1 LAYATEDR
9 KGKGLIL
16 IQDVKFNISIAG
28 LKRLVRGLVVNDNE
42 EIAVAN
48 HFKEAFDIRTPSVQ
62 TLVGTLSGGNQQK
75 TSVVKWLYTE
85 PDLLILDEPTRGI
98 DVGAKFEIY
107 TLMNQLVEQGMSIIM
122 ISSELLE
129 VLGMSDRIYVM
140 AEGTVTGELPAEEAT
155 EEIVMAMATRTRE
168 VPVR

>member
-1 LAYATEDR
+1 M
-9 KGKGLIL
+9 

-28 LKRLVRGLVVNDNE
+28 LKRLVRGLVVNENE

-48 HFKEAFDIRTPSVQ
+48 RFKEAFDIRTPSVQ

-75 TSVVKWLYTE
+75 TAVVKWLYTE

-107 TLMNQLVEQGMSIIM
+107 TS
-122 ISSELLE
+122 
-129 VLGMSDRIYVM
+129 
-140 AEGTVTGELPAEEAT
+140 
-155 EEIVMAMATRTRE
+155 
-168 VPVR
+168 